1 MANLFKKVIDRMMWV
16 PVAPAPNAHA
26 AGSCMCSD
34 LRSDISRNPF
44 IYDLV
49 SASVLNRFNIIT
61 KSSALAVN
69 PGLGGTFGIGAAC
82 VFAPSQGLKG
92 NITTGATTTSIP
104 TSTVITA
111 VGANMLA
118 NRGGSGDY
126 GFKIRIIGK
135 AAGKVEERFIIA
147 NTGGTTPTFLLDNPL
162 TFTPALNDNYEILSG
177 RVFMLSAAAIVATS
191 FRSFEV
197 ATNTLANGG
206 TAGLPTPATDSA
218 LIALDEQYTPYDCNP
233 GEGFIKGTFEYD
245 NNLVSRKALS
255 ATAAAAG
262 TITGQA
268 SGGDATVVA
277 NEYRNFQIRIVQ
289 DTVNPTAVGQ
299 RAYIASHTAG
309 ASPVYT
315 LGANW
320 AVTPSSSAKFVI
332 EYPNLLVL
340 RTAANTTTYTYNY
353 NDAAYNNATTN
364 LAANTWSTTLF
375 GAAPA
380 ANAAGNI
387 WCPAFG
393 IRPDTQKNSRHSHL
407 FFFRGNSVTLDLL
420 DIAGG
425 TTGLWTGAITYDGN
439 TITMGTGTSSAYAPF
454 EGEGRFSYIN
464 AYVASAINQIYRFD
478 AKNRVL
484 SPYVPTDDIQAGTA
498 TVGNRMASYAAI
510 DGTDTY
516 DVILLKSHLTTK
528 MQELIV
534 LV

>member
-177 RVFMLSAAAIVATS
+177 RVFMLSAASIV
-191 FRSFEV
+191 
-197 ATNTLANGG
+197 
-206 TAGLPTPATDSA
+206 
-218 LIALDEQYTPYDCNP
+218 
-233 GEGFIKGTFEYD
+233 
-245 NNLVSRKALS
+245 
-255 ATAAAAG
+255 
-262 TITGQA
+262 TGKQ
-268 SGGDATVVA
+268 SG
-277 NEYRNFQIRIVQ
+277 
-289 DTVNPTAVGQ
+289 
-299 RAYIASHTAG
+299 RAH
-309 ASPVYT
+309 V
-315 LGANW
+315 
-320 AVTPSSSAKFVI
+320 
-332 EYPNLLVL
+332 
-340 RTAANTTTYTYNY
+340 
-353 NDAAYNNATTN
+353 
-364 LAANTWSTTLF
+364 
-375 GAAPA
+375 
-380 ANAAGNI
+380 
-387 WCPAFG
+387 
-393 IRPDTQKNSRHSHL
+393 
-407 FFFRGNSVTLDLL
+407 
-420 DIAGG
+420 
-425 TTGLWTGAITYDGN
+425 
-439 TITMGTGTSSAYAPF
+439 
-454 EGEGRFSYIN
+454 
-464 AYVASAINQIYRFD
+464 
-478 AKNRVL
+478 
-484 SPYVPTDDIQAGTA
+484 
-498 TVGNRMASYAAI
+498 
-510 DGTDTY
+510 
-516 DVILLKSHLTTK
+516 
-528 MQELIV
+528 
-534 LV
+534 